1 MLDSLTN
8 RLTGIL
14 DRLRGFGRLT
24 EENIQEALREVRV
37 ALLEADVNFKVV
49 KGFIDRVR
57 VKAVGQDVLQSLT
70 PGQQV
75 VKVVRDELVELL
87 GGSAHRLAMAPH
99 PPTVVMLVGLQGSG
113 KTTSAAKL
121 ARHFQKQGQ
130 HPLLAAAD
138 VYRPAAVDQLKTLGA
153 QLGIPVVGE
162 ATQRPVEIC
171 AAARDEAARR
181 GLSPLILDT
190 AGRLHIDEEML
201 EELRAIK
208 RAVGPHH
215 VLLVVD
221 AMTGQDAVTV
231 AEKFNAAIGIDA
243 VVLTKMDGDARGGA
257 ALSVRQVTGR
267 PIAFVGVGEKTEA
280 LEPFHPDRLAQRI
293 LGMGDVLSLVEKAQ
307 ATVDAGQAEALAQKI
322 HDDTFTLEDFATQ
335 LRQLRSMGPLGQ
347 LMDMVPFFKG
357 ARGLPKEMTGE
368 EQELDRYTAIIGSMT
383 PHERREPSVING
395 SRRARIARGS
405 GTNVSDV
412 NRLLKQYGQ
421 LRKMMKGLKNME
433 GRMGKFKGALPFL
446 ADLMRQMPIPL
457 ALDFLEVS
465 SYGEATE
472 SSGVVRIL
480 KDLAKP
486 IEGRDVVVVEDIL
499 DTGHTLAYVIEH
511 LRSKQP
517 ASVRLCT
524 LLDKPA
530 RRIVPIQIDYRGFE
544 IPDKFV
550 VGYGLDYAERYR
562 NLPFIGVLKPEVY
575 RGEP

>member
-162 ATQRPVEIC
+162 ATQRPVDIC

-201 EELRAIK
+201 EELRVIK

-215 VLLVVD
+215 VLLVLD

-243 VVLTKMDGDARGGA
+243 VILTKMDGDARGGA

-322 HDDTFTLEDFATQ
+322 RDDTFTLEDFATQ
-335 LRQLRSMGPLGQ
+335 LKQLRSMGPLGQ

-357 ARGLPKEMTGE
+357 AKGLPKEMTGE
-368 EQELDRYTAIIGSMT
+368 EQELDRYGAIIASMT

-405 GTNVSDV
+405 GTSVSDV
-412 NRLLKQYGQ
+412 NRLLKQYAQ
-421 LRKMMKGLKNME
+421 LRKMMKGLKTME

-446 ADLMRQMPIPL
+446 PR
-457 ALDFLEVS
+457 
-465 SYGEATE
+465 
-472 SSGVVRIL
+472 
-480 KDLAKP
+480 
-486 IEGRDVVVVEDIL
+486 
-499 DTGHTLAYVIEH
+499 
-511 LRSKQP
+511 
-517 ASVRLCT
+517 
-524 LLDKPA
+524 
-530 RRIVPIQIDYRGFE
+530 
-544 IPDKFV
+544 
-550 VGYGLDYAERYR
+550 
-562 NLPFIGVLKPEVY
+562 
-575 RGEP
+575 

>member
-1 MLDSLTN
+1 MLDSLTT

-49 KGFIDRVR
+49 KAFVERVR

-138 VYRPAAVDQLKTLGA
+138 VYRPAAVDQLQTLGA

-162 ATQRPVEIC
+162 ATQRPVDIC
-171 AAARDEAARR
+171 ATARDEAARR

-190 AGRLHIDEEML
+190 AGRLHIDEDML
-201 EELRAIK
+201 EELRVIK

-231 AEKFNAAIGIDA
+231 AEKFNTAIGIDA
-243 VVLTKMDGDARGGA
+243 VILTKMDGDARGGA

-267 PIAFVGVGEKTEA
+267 PIAFVGVGEKTDA

-307 ATVDAGQAEALAQKI
+307 ASVDAGQAEALAQKI
-322 HDDTFTLEDFATQ
+322 RDDSFTLEDFAAQ
-335 LRQLRSMGPLGQ
+335 LKQLRSMGPLGQ

-357 ARGLPKEMTGE
+357 AKGLPKEMTGE
-368 EQELDRYTAIIGSMT
+368 ERELDRYGAIIASMT

-405 GTNVSDV
+405 GTSVSDV
-412 NRLLKQYGQ
+412 NRLLKQYAQ
-421 LRKMMKGLKNME
+421 LKKMMKGLKNME

-446 ADLMRQMPIPL
+446 PR
-457 ALDFLEVS
+457 
-465 SYGEATE
+465 
-472 SSGVVRIL
+472 
-480 KDLAKP
+480 
-486 IEGRDVVVVEDIL
+486 
-499 DTGHTLAYVIEH
+499 
-511 LRSKQP
+511 
-517 ASVRLCT
+517 
-524 LLDKPA
+524 
-530 RRIVPIQIDYRGFE
+530 
-544 IPDKFV
+544 
-550 VGYGLDYAERYR
+550 
-562 NLPFIGVLKPEVY
+562 
-575 RGEP
+575 

>member
-153 QLGIPVVGE
+153 QLGVPVVGE
-162 ATQRPVEIC
+162 ATQRPVDIC

-201 EELRAIK
+201 EELRVIK

-243 VVLTKMDGDARGGA
+243 VILTKMDGDARGGA

-322 HDDTFTLEDFATQ
+322 RDDTFTLEDFATQ

-357 ARGLPKEMTGE
+357 AKGLPKEMTGE
-368 EQELDRYTAIIGSMT
+368 EQELDRYGAIIASMT

-405 GTNVSDV
+405 GTSVSDV
-412 NRLLKQYGQ
+412 NRLLKQYAQ
-421 LRKMMKGLKNME
+421 LRKMMKGLKTME

-446 ADLMRQMPIPL
+446 PR
-457 ALDFLEVS
+457 
-465 SYGEATE
+465 
-472 SSGVVRIL
+472 
-480 KDLAKP
+480 
-486 IEGRDVVVVEDIL
+486 
-499 DTGHTLAYVIEH
+499 
-511 LRSKQP
+511 
-517 ASVRLCT
+517 
-524 LLDKPA
+524 
-530 RRIVPIQIDYRGFE
+530 
-544 IPDKFV
+544 
-550 VGYGLDYAERYR
+550 
-562 NLPFIGVLKPEVY
+562 
-575 RGEP
+575 

>member
-231 AEKFNAAIGIDA
+231 AERFNAAVGIDA

-322 HDDTFTLEDFATQ
+322 RDDTFTLEDFATQ

-368 EQELDRYTAIIGSMT
+368 ERELDRYTAIIGSMT

-412 NRLLKQYGQ
+412 NRLLKQYAQ

-446 ADLMRQMPIPL
+446 PR
-457 ALDFLEVS
+457 
-465 SYGEATE
+465 
-472 SSGVVRIL
+472 
-480 KDLAKP
+480 
-486 IEGRDVVVVEDIL
+486 
-499 DTGHTLAYVIEH
+499 
-511 LRSKQP
+511 
-517 ASVRLCT
+517 
-524 LLDKPA
+524 
-530 RRIVPIQIDYRGFE
+530 
-544 IPDKFV
+544 
-550 VGYGLDYAERYR
+550 
-562 NLPFIGVLKPEVY
+562 
-575 RGEP
+575 